1 MSLLCFFLFCY
12 LDFHQ
17 TVTVTR
23 VRSSYEFFDF
33 FLRFFFFD
41 LIAAA
46 ESEFSDKALKSR
58 STFYRRENRIVEKG
72 YRSKGCILSVHS
84 VTEISHDVSRKV
96 STRRID
102 PINWNEQRNRDRI
115 DFLLFIPMTISFNNP
130 FKSFEIYPVIQFDR
144 NYLKR
149 RRVR

>member
-1 MSLLCFFLFCY
+1 MELFLNFSYFVVAFFLLFCY
-12 LDFHQ
+12 LDFHE

-33 FLRFFFFD
+33 FLRLRISNKWCDFVFD

-46 ESEFSDKALKSR
+46 ELEFSDKALKSR

-72 YRSKGCILSVHS
+72 YRSKGCVLSVHS

-102 PINWNEQRNRDRI
+102 SIN
-115 DFLLFIPMTISFNNP
+115 
-130 FKSFEIYPVIQFDR
+130 
-144 NYLKR
+144 
-149 RRVR
+149 